1 MSLRLSSFLGTSLA
15 LLLLATWPIADTLG
29 EILHLQPD
37 IVLDFLQG
45 LRIHKLRERIQLL
58 LVKQS
63 QKVIAKSTH
72 FTVPIRH
79 EVLEHSGRTRNACEE
94 VVRLD
99 LHLSL
104 QSCLLRR

>member
-15 LLLLATWPIADTLG
+15 LLLLAAWPIADTLG

-58 LVKQS
+58 LVEQS
-63 QKVIAKSTH
+63 QKVIAKSSH
-72 FTVPIRH
+72 FAVSIGH
-79 EVLEHSGRTRNACEE
+79 EILKYS
-94 VVRLD
+94 
-99 LHLSL
+99 
-104 QSCLLRR
+104 RRMW